1 MELIVLIDGCQSSK
15 EMIFAT
21 CHTLIATEMIHRK
34 GNLVAL
40 FPCIFNYIN
49 YQCSEF
55 DEIVRIS
62 IEGTLVI
69 PTHAEEIHDIH

>member
-1 MELIVLIDGCQSSK
+1 
-15 EMIFAT
+15 MIN
-21 CHTLIATEMIHRK
+21 RK

-40 FPCIFNYIN
+40 FLYIFSDIN

-55 DEIVRIS
+55 DEIVCIS